1 MNLILWR
8 HADAEDISEKAGDAH
23 AGDMSRALTH
33 RGRKQA
39 RSMAEWLSV
48 RIEPHAHI
56 RVSPAMRAVETA
68 QALSD
73 NFQTVRELSPGADVS
88 AVLAAVGWPDGLGG
102 ASDTVIVVGHQP
114 TLGRVASLLVSGT
127 EANWTVRKGGIWWL
141 SNRRREDEAQV
152 VLRAVINPDL
162 VG

>member
-8 HADAEDISEKAGDAH
+8 HADAEDLPERASDLQ
-23 AGDMSRALTH
+23 AGDMSRPLTQ

-39 RSMAEWLSV
+39 KALAEWLTA
-48 RIEPHAHI
+48 RIDPHAQL
-56 RVSPAMRAVETA
+56 RVSPAVRAIETA

-73 NFQTVRELSPGADVS
+73 QFQIMRELSPGADVS
-88 AVLAAVGWPDGLGG
+88 AVLAAAGWPDGPEG
-102 ASDTVIVVGHQP
+102 ACDTVIVVGHQP
-114 TLGRVASLLVSGT
+114 TLGRVASLLLSGA
-127 EANWTVRKGGIWWL
+127 EANWAVRKGGIWWL